1 MHNHLQALLN
11 RVWYGRGRW
20 WLPCWPLA
28 LLFRVLVQ
36 RRRQQFL
43 GGKKDV
49 YRAPVPVIVVG
60 NITVGGTGKTP
71 LTIWLVQQLQAHGLR
86 PGIVSRGYGG
96 QPPHYPWLIR
106 TTDSAGK
113 VGDEPMMLAQRTG
126 VPVMIDP
133 DRSAAV
139 QALLQQ
145 TDCNVVIS
153 DDGLQHY
160 RLGRTFELVVLDGAR
175 GLGNGQMLP
184 AGPLREPASRL
195 QQVNALVVNGA
206 ATHASFSGLPMTS
219 RFAMQ
224 IVPGTF
230 QSLQNSSSP
239 VAPTATVDE
248 VRQQPRLVAIAGI
261 GNPQRFFDT
270 LAQLGI
276 QCECRAFPDH
286 HAYTA
291 DDFAG
296 LENATLLT
304 TEKDAVK
311 LQQIAGLRGWFLPVD
326 AGVQPG
332 LIDVII
338 AAIQRFESTRHHL
351 Y

>member
-1 MHNHLQALLN
+1 MHNHLQSLLN
-11 RVWYGRGRW
+11 RAWYGRGGW
-20 WLPCWPLA
+20 WLPLWPLS
-28 LLFRVLVQ
+28 LLFRALVQ

-43 GGKKDV
+43 AGKKDV

-71 LTIWLVQQLQAHGLR
+71 LTIWLVQQLQAHGFR

-96 QPPHYPWLIR
+96 QAPHYPYRISK
-106 TTDSAGK
+106 TDSAGIA
-113 VGDEPMMLAQRTG
+113 GDEPLMLAQRTG
-126 VPVMIDP
+126 VPVVIDP

-139 QALLQQ
+139 QLLLQQ

-160 RLGRTFELVVLDGAR
+160 RLGRTFELVVLDGSR
-175 GLGNGQMLP
+175 GLGNGQLLP
-184 AGPLREPASRL
+184 AGPLREPVNRL
-195 QQVNALVVNGA
+195 QQVDAMVVNG
-206 ATHASFSGLPMTS
+206 TTKHASFSALPTTP

-230 QSLQNSSSP
+230 HSLQKFNT
-239 VAPTATVDE
+239 AAAQTATLE
-248 VRQQPRLVAIAGI
+248 QVRQQPRLVAIAGI

-270 LAQLGI
+270 LQQLGI

-286 HAYTA
+286 HAYSA
-291 DDFAG
+291 EDFTG
-296 LENATLLT
+296 LENASILT

-311 LQQIAGLRGWFLPVD
+311 LQHIAGLHGWYLPID
-326 AGVQPG
+326 AHLQPG

-338 AAIQRFESTRHHL
+338 AAIQRFESTRQHL